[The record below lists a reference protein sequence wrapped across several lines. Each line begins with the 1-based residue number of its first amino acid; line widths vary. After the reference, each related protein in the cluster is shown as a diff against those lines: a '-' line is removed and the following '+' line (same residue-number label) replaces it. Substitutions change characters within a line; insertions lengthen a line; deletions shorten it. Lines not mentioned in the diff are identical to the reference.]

1 MKDIVENLVDDN
13 KFYTTKIRDL
23 YLQMDLCH
31 DEKHFDEV
39 YNEACRLAFY
49 DFITGLITS
58 NDLRCVMAAAAYH
71 DIGRVISN
79 KNHEQIAVYAI
90 MNFDSDNKDSIFYD
104 VVKYLYDNF
113 NDEDI
118 KIICEIISQHRSKAK
133 ATSELAAIVKDADKI
148 GRTDMNRFLYRLV
161 GYNINKVVI
170 CNDICAMTNAM
181 RDIIWNYINKHE
193 NDPERNTSIFNSM
206 ASRYLNKDKKAIKLQ
221 EVPDI
226 DTLYEIVSKVY
237 KDYCAKNKVNK

>member
-1 MKDIVENLVDDN
+1 MKDIVKNLVVDN
-13 KFYTTKIRDL
+13 KFYTTKVRDL
-23 YLQMDLCH
+23 YLQMDLGH

-39 YNEACRLAFY
+39 YNEAWRLGFF
-49 DFITGLITS
+49 DFIAGLITI
-58 NDLRCVMAAAAYH
+58 DDVRIIMAAAAYH

-79 KNHEQIAVYAI
+79 KNHEQIAVDAI

-113 NDEDI
+113 TDENI
-118 KIICEIISQHRSKAK
+118 KFICEIISQHRSKAK

-161 GYNINKVVI
+161 GYNIEKIIDDNV
-170 CNDICAMTNAM
+170 CLMTDKM
-181 RDIIWNYINKHE
+181 IPIINNYIKEHE
-193 NDPERNTSIFNSM
+193 KDPERNTSIFNSM

-221 EVPDI
+221 EVPDVFMLDAI
-226 DTLYEIVSKVY
+226 ISNVY
-237 KDYCAKNKVNK
+237 QDYCAKNKVNK